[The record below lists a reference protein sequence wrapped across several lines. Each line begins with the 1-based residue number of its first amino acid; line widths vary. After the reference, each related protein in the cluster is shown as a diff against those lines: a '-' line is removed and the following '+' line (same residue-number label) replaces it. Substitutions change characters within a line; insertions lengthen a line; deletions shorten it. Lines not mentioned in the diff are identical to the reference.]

1 MARVD
6 GMSME
11 RADLGAGPADGT
23 AYYELGVMYAA
34 GRDVAV
40 DRVTAHKWLNI
51 AAMRGCREA
60 VSLRSELAVEMTA
73 AEIAAAQREARLWLS
88 RN

>member
-6 GMSME
+6 GISAG
-11 RADLGAGPADGT
+11 RADAGVGPADGW
-23 AYYELGVMYAA
+23 ACYELGVMYSA
-34 GRDVAV
+34 GREVAV

-60 VSLRSELAVEMTA
+60 VTLRSELAVEMTA
-73 AEIAAAQREARLWLS
+73 AEIAAAQREARLWLN
-88 RN
+88 RA